1 MNKQLLVIALIFFSC
16 KEKSQEVSDSLNNN
30 LFTYFKENLKSV
42 DSTYK
47 LDSVRVIKFDTMAKS
62 DLLFVKLLTVY
73 DDIDQKNSVIKSN
86 IERNK
91 TNIQLIKLYK
101 GLDQTLFENSIEDAK
116 KLVAETNE
124 IQDQVKGLSKY
135 ADSLTNEQNLA
146 DTAKL
151 IYYQVRCLVQYQR
164 KDMSVKRDTGF
175 AFLTPEKVIVK
186 FDDMIY

>member
-101 GLDQTLFENSIEDAK
+101 GLDQILFENSIEDAK